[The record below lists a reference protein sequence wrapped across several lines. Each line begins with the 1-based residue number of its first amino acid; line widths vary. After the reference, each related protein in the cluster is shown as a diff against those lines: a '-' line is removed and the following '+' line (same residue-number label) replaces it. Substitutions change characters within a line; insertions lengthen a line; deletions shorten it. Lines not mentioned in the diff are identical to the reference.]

1 MSRSQ
6 QLTERDGP
14 RALHGELLGPAVEP
28 GAQVAP
34 NGFALRLAAVH
45 IVGSHV
51 AHHPREAREGA
62 RLLQHLYVHLVFKV
76 NSGGCTKRTNAVNL
90 LSYHFFMLS
99 SSSLIRAASQ
109 SHGRKTQTLL
119 NKQARGL
126 ISAQASRH
134 TSQVTLFLFVPHKWM
149 RITLVS

>member
-1 MSRSQ
+1 MKRNQ

-28 GAQVAP
+28 RAQVAP
-34 NGFALRLAAVH
+34 DGFALRLAAVH
-45 IVGSHV
+45 IVGPHV

-99 SSSLIRAASQ
+99 SSSLIRAASP
-109 SHGRKTQTLL
+109 KPWKENTNT
-119 NKQARGL
+119 AE
-126 ISAQASRH
+126 QASKRAYLSSGLKTH
-134 TSQVTLFLFVPHKWM
+134 KSSRSFLFCPSQVDAHYTC
-149 RITLVS
+149 